1 MKKTAFFIA
10 TILLLSIFV
19 PSLSA
24 TVLISEQSEATAA
37 PLTPALS
44 IIADDAA
51 MAKSGLVGNKLAF
64 SHNDFCRAL
73 NLSDVGSIT
82 ITSLPDAADGKL
94 LLGTT
99 AVSVGQKISRANLDA
114 LVFDPASSNRCST
127 SFDFNIDDR
136 GYGLTCSV
144 YMLSSVNASPVTATA
159 ASVSLD
165 IDTHSNTAA
174 FGKLSA
180 YDPEN
185 DSLTYEIVSY
195 PKNGLLFLT
204 DPAEGKYVYL
214 PLYHFTGKDSFKYVV
229 QDKYGNYSA
238 AANVSITVNT
248 SSISTVYADMVGNPA
263 NNAAICVT
271 EKGLMSGVT
280 NDTATNFNPNGSVTR
295 CDFLVMS
302 MKAAGISELPA
313 SDSAGFYDDN
323 DISSEAMSYV
333 ATAKQLG
340 YIDGTKNSDGNLCFY
355 PNENIT
361 RAEAA
366 LIVDRII
373 GGSSLLQ
380 NFSLKPNFKDAN
392 EVPVWAE
399 ASVNNLSLLGMLHD
413 SNKEINAIDK
423 LSRADAAIILSAI
436 MKLK

>member
-1 MKKTAFFIA
+1 
-10 TILLLSIFV
+10 
-19 PSLSA
+19 
-24 TVLISEQSEATAA
+24 
-37 PLTPALS
+37 
-44 IIADDAA
+44 
-51 MAKSGLVGNKLAF
+51 
-64 SHNDFCRAL
+64 
-73 NLSDVGSIT
+73 
-82 ITSLPDAADGKL
+82 
-94 LLGTT
+94 
-99 AVSVGQKISRANLDA
+99 
-114 LVFDPASSNRCST
+114 
-127 SFDFNIDDR
+127 
-136 GYGLTCSV
+136 
-144 YMLSSVNASPVTATA
+144 
-159 ASVSLD
+159 
-165 IDTHSNTAA
+165 
-174 FGKLSA
+174 
-180 YDPEN
+180 
-185 DSLTYEIVSY
+185 
-195 PKNGLLFLT
+195 
-204 DPAEGKYVYL
+204 
-214 PLYHFTGKDSFKYVV
+214 
-229 QDKYGNYSA
+229 
-238 AANVSITVNT
+238 
-248 SSISTVYADMVGNPA
+248 
-263 NNAAICVT
+263 
-271 EKGLMSGVT
+271 
-280 NDTATNFNPNGSVTR
+280 
-295 CDFLVMS
+295 MS